1 MNALTDKDILLWF
14 FRTGGTSEPSLDLIM
29 PNGKRLGDCTAAECR
44 EATGLN
50 RLGNCGLGKASIDCL
65 IPP

>member
-14 FRTGGTSEPSLDLIM
+14 FRTAGTSEPSLDLIM

-44 EATGLN
+44 ELGD
-50 RLGNCGLGKASIDCL
+50 RLESVGQLWVGQGKH
-65 IPP
+65 